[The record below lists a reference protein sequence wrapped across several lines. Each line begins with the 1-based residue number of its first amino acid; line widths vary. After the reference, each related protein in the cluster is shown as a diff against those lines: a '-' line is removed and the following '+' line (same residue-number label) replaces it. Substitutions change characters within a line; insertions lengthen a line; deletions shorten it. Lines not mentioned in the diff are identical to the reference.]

1 MLIKKINGLVLRLKV
16 KVKVVSDRDS
26 NFFSPFLSHYTTYI
40 SGYVMVCAHRYVLKG
55 SDFRWGNGICYSLT
69 QFLDYSRT
77 YEPCRGRVVNLAHEQ
92 FGLFVFFFVS
102 FWTYLNV
109 FFVFFIS
116 KFRFLSSWYQWWD
129 IEKFRNSYWFT
140 WSIYMER
147 NSVFQ

>member
-116 KFRFLSSWYQWWD
+116 KFRFLSSWYQW
-129 IEKFRNSYWFT
+129 
-140 WSIYMER
+140 
-147 NSVFQ
+147 